1 MFVYEL
7 NGCRF
12 ESSCSHLY
20 LSQIVTK
27 LLDLSLESNVPYANQ
42 RSLNVKMAD
51 FMVHGDIALV
61 FPLLVMVV
69 DRWGFGLGHF

>member
-1 MFVYEL
+1 MQSLIF
-7 NGCRF
+7 
-12 ESSCSHLY
+12 
-20 LSQIVTK
+20 VTK
-27 LLDLSLESNVPYANQ
+27 LLDLRVESNVPYANQ

-61 FPLLVMVV
+61 FSLLVMVV

>member
-27 LLDLSLESNVPYANQ
+27 LLDLRVESNVRYANQ
-42 RSLNVKMAD
+42 RRLNVKMAD

-61 FPLLVMVV
+61 FSLLVMVL
-69 DRWGFGLGHF
+69 DHWGFGVGHF